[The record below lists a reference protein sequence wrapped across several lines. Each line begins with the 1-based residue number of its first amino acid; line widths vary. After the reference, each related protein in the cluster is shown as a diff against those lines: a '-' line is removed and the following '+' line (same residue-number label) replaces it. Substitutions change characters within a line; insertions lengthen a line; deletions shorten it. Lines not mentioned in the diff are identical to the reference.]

1 MKTEM
6 LTNQDDQDL
15 LSNLI
20 TEGSIDEA
28 VTAALNAIAL
38 VEGDSNPHRWV
49 KVFSWRV
56 NL

>member
-38 VEGDSNPHRWV
+38 VEGDSNPHR
-49 KVFSWRV
+49 
-56 NL
+56 